1 MHRNKKIRKKTF
13 SNRKPSCLEKKQST
27 KAVLYD
33 VKRYILSSCVRLYVR
48 PSVTSRY
55 GIETTGR
62 IELFWGRRLPSTCPT
77 LCCMEIWVSSKIR
90 VLPYGTLCQ
99 NPDLENFAKEAD
111 RVVNKTRHRRRRS
124 SLLTSPKQQSTSR
137 GCLLYKSVNC
147 SPLTPL
153 LRFVVDLLYN
163 MFLQMTRF

>member
-1 MHRNKKIRKKTF
+1 
-13 SNRKPSCLEKKQST
+13 
-27 KAVLYD
+27 
-33 VKRYILSSCVRLYVR
+33 
-48 PSVTSRY
+48 
-55 GIETTGR
+55 
-62 IELFWGRRLPSTCPT
+62 
-77 LCCMEIWVSSKIR
+77 MEIWVSSKIR

-153 LRFVVDLLYN
+153 LRFVVDLLYK
-163 MFLQMTRF
+163 MFLQILTDSATRGAPAYGSRASCYFKVTL